1 MRLPALKPAIAMMGL
16 LAFTGIGAQT
26 PQPVT
31 NNAFIQIKDN
41 LYQFQHSLWLS
52 TFIVTDAGIILVD
65 PLNANAATWFKN
77 EAKKRFNKEVRY
89 VVNSHAHYD
98 HAEGGEVFTNAIVV
112 AQENIIEEFKAE
124 NVKARYPDV
133 TFSDHMTL
141 RLGGDTLELFHFGN
155 DHGKSMLYAYHP
167 KTKAVTTVDVAAKE
181 RLPYKDLPYD
191 DPQATI
197 DTLKKLEAMD
207 IDYILPGHGNVG
219 NKSDLT
225 KVRRYWE
232 LLRANVAAH
241 MANGKSLDEIK
252 QLVPAQMSE
261 YSKWQQY
268 KEWQPAN
275 IEAMHRILSKQGI

>member
-1 MRLPALKPAIAMMGL
+1 MKKLLLGAMALL
-16 LAFTGIGAQT
+16 LTSSSFAQT
-26 PQPVT
+26 TEVT
-31 NNAFIQIKDN
+31 NNAFIPIKDN
-41 LYQFQHSLWLS
+41 LYQFQHGVWLA
-52 TFIVTDAGIILVD
+52 TFIVTNDGIILVD
-65 PLNANAATWFKN
+65 PLNAKAATWFKA

-89 VVNSHAHYD
+89 LVNTHAHYD

-112 AQENIIEEFKAE
+112 AQENIVEEYQAE

-141 RLGGDTLELFHFGN
+141 HLGGDTLELFHFGN

-167 KTKAVTTVDVAAKE
+167 RTKAVTTVDVAAKE

-219 NKSDLT
+219 NKNDLV

-232 LLRANVAAH
+232 LLRASVAAH
-241 MANGKSLDEIK
+241 MANGKSLAEIK

-261 YSKWQQY
+261 YSQWQQY
-268 KEWQPAN
+268 KEWQPYN
-275 IEAMHRILSKQGI
+275 IEAMHRILSKQGL